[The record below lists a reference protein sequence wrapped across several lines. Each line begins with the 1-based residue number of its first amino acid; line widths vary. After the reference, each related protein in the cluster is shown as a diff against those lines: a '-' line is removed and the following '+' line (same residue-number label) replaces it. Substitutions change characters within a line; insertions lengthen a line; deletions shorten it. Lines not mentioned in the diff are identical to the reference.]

1 MVTRLSFK
9 VTKLSNEY
17 ISQHSYG
24 FFISPDHSM
33 RQEVGAAAG
42 NVTVETNEPGED
54 IVGEGGHI

>member
-1 MVTRLSFK
+1 
-9 VTKLSNEY
+9 
-17 ISQHSYG
+17 
-24 FFISPDHSM
+24 M